1 MIIIMIIM
9 LIKTITIDYPS
20 IFKSSF
26 QSFQV
31 ERLKENREKR
41 RAQQAQILEDQE
53 VGALL
58 VWFPNPLAVFSKSEG
73 DPV

>member
-1 MIIIMIIM
+1 MIIM
-9 LIKTITIDYPS
+9 MIRTITIDYPHVS
-20 IFKSSF
+20 KSSF
-26 QSFQV
+26 QSSQV

-53 VGALL
+53 VATLL